1 MLYYPPC
8 PKNKNRCLGSLVE
21 NTVFKARRQRSMSK
35 NKLSLSFFHHVCS
48 ASAPKAACPT
58 ACLNLLRASQNH
70 LKSYLLFFSHS
81 TSHHPPYPETT
92 NHNPPCN
99 PTKTLLLYAPTP
111 LYLHPYTF
119 QLSISHHNQNP
130 PTLLLRSSCE
140 IRVRSPPWSMRNRK
154 SLKSAHV
161 WPLFLSSKSIM
172 SSMHA
177 AEPRLKD
184 SVGHKTRKL
193 LNAPYPACFS
203 HLNFMTSGRSKKPR
217 WKYTH
222 PQQTL
227 AQILICRK
235 KRDICYTPC

>member
-1 MLYYPPC
+1 MPYYPPC

-35 NKLSLSFFHHVCS
+35 NKLSLSLVLSSHVLCVC
-48 ASAPKAACPT
+48 PKSSLHYRMPESAACISKPPQKLPIIFLSFHIT
-58 ACLNLLRASQNH
+58 SPSLSRNHKPQPAMQSYQN
-70 LKSYLLFFSHS
+70 
-81 TSHHPPYPETT
+81 
-92 NHNPPCN
+92 
-99 PTKTLLLYAPTP
+99 LLLYAPIP
-111 LYLHPYTF
+111 LSLHRYTF
-119 QLSISHHNQNP
+119 QLSVSHHNQNP
-130 PTLLLRSSCE
+130 PTLLLRSSCQ

-203 HLNFMTSGRSKKPR
+203 HLNYMTSGRSKIPR
-217 WKYTH
+217 WTYTH

-227 AQILICRK
+227 AQNLICGK
-235 KRDICYTPC
+235 SYG